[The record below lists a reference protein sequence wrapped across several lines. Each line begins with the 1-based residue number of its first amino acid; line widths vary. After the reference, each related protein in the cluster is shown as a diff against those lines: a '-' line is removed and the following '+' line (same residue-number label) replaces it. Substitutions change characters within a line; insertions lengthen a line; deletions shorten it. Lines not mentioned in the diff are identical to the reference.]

1 MCRTSHEVLDAM
13 PATNDLPALQT
24 AAATLKTLLSQ
35 LDPLPAVQRTPTTG
49 KTVDRQRAF
58 AAAAETTVQIA
69 RIAYSYAKAQRNGD
83 LMAKVRLHPS
93 DFPRL
98 RLANRIA
105 LMKQVHTAATTVLP
119 QLAPYGVTAATLA
132 AHKTKIDAA
141 EALLT
146 QFRATILA
154 RAVVTEQIADI
165 LRRAEDVLAHDI
177 DPLVDTLRTTHP
189 EDWAKYRA
197 ARAIIKLPGASKA
210 AASEPATTTSNP
222 TPQKLAA

>member
-1 MCRTSHEVLDAM
+1 MCRTSDEVLDAM

-35 LDPLPAVQRTPTTG
+35 LDPLPEVQRTPTTG

-58 AAAAETTVQIA
+58 AAAAEATLQTA
-69 RIAYSYAKAQRNGD
+69 RIVYSYAKSQRNGD
-83 LMAKVRLHPS
+83 LMAKTLVRVSH
-93 DFPRL
+93 FHRL
-98 RLANRIA
+98 RLAERIA
-105 LMKQVHTAATTVLP
+105 LMQQVHTAATAVLA

-132 AHKTKIDAA
+132 GLKTKIDAA

-146 QFRATILA
+146 QFRAAILA
-154 RAVVTEQIADI
+154 RAVVTEQIGDI

-177 DPLVDTLRTTHP
+177 DPLVDTLRMTHP

-197 ARAIIKLPGASKA
+197 ARAIIHLPGASKA
-210 AASEPATTTSNP
+210 AAKSATTTN
-222 TPQKLAA
+222 TPASQKLAA